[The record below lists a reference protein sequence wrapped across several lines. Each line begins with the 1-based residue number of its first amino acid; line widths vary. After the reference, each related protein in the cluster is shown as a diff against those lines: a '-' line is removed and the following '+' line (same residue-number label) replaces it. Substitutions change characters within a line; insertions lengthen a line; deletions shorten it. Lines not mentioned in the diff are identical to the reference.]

1 MGAVLTALDKV
12 MFKVSLS
19 VALLSSKVAPDKT
32 IALLAVMVSS
42 LLDKLPAGETFTEVP
57 V

>member
-1 MGAVLTALDKV
+1 MGAILTALDKV
-12 MFKVSLS
+12 MFKGSLS
-19 VALLSSKVAPDKT
+19 VVLLSNNVAPDKT
-32 IALLAVMVSS
+32 VALLAVMVSS